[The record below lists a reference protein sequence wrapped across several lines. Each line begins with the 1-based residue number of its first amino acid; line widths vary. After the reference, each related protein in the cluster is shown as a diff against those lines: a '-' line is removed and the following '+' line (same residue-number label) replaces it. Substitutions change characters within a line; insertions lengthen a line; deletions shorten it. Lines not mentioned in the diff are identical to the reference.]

1 MVAST
6 RFTKK
11 FQTATSIIAYT
22 NRNAPASPVLPEAL
36 GSFHYGQINI
46 TRTIKIV
53 NNNVKVGGKLRYTIN
68 GVSHVDGATPL
79 ELAEYFGFPEKSS
92 FIFENH
98 ETTIQSWH
106 LDGYSFFVVAME
118 PGKWTP
124 VKRKNYNLL
133 DGVSKHTIQV
143 FPHSWSAV
151 MLTFDNVGMW
161 NLRSELRRGGL
172 LREQNRDEAII
183 VTDAIA
189 ADKKVNFD
197 MNPACA

>member
-1 MVAST
+1 MYNIIKDDPVPEVAP
-6 RFTKK
+6 
-11 FQTATSIIAYT
+11 IIAP
-22 NRNAPASPVLPEAL
+22 NVA
-36 GSFHYGQINI
+36 NI
-46 TRTIKIV
+46 TFRK
-53 NNNVKVGGKLRYTIN
+53 
-68 GVSHVDGATPL
+68 
-79 ELAEYFGFPEKSS
+79 KSS
-92 FIFENH
+92 SRTMRPPSNRG
-98 ETTIQSWH
+98 TSMDTPSS
-106 LDGYSFFVVAME
+106 LME